1 MEYFSLVIHHLGT
14 YLLEGMWRK
23 KILQM
28 SFLMLCRWYSIC
40 CVILFQPFML
50 CQLTILCESIIT
62 CRYSCFAW
70 IMMYNIIFSVSY
82 GFWCSCH
89 CQCGPDI
96 LVCDEAHMIK
106 NRKADT
112 THALK
117 QVRTQRRIA
126 LTGSP
131 LQNNLMEY
139 YCVRNLHFAIYSF
152 IFQLLTIFD
161 A

>member
-1 MEYFSLVIHHLGT
+1 MVYNDFLAVVLIQFI
-14 YLLEGMWRK
+14 YL
-23 KILQM
+23 
-28 SFLMLCRWYSIC
+28 
-40 CVILFQPFML
+40 
-50 CQLTILCESIIT
+50 
-62 CRYSCFAW
+62 
-70 IMMYNIIFSVSY
+70 
-82 GFWCSCH
+82 CH

-106 NRKADT
+106 NRRADI

-139 YCVRNLHFAIYSF
+139 YCVRNLHF
-152 IFQLLTIFD
+152 TIIQFYLPVNGSID
-161 A
+161 V